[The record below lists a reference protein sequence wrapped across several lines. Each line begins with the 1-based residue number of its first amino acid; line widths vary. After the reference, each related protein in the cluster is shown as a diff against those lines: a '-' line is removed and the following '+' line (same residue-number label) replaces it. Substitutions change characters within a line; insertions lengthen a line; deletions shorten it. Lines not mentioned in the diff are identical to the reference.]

1 LKIAILTNFTEIH
14 PGYSLSSLVCD
25 QAVMLQSYG
34 HTPEVFVCEGFRH
47 HKSEMPTAWKD
58 PIIREVVPKF
68 PLTDFHGLSELE
80 DKHQEYIER
89 VTVFFR
95 EHLQGYDAIFTHD
108 WVFTGWNLPFGQAI
122 LKVREEF
129 AKVPFLHWVHSI
141 PSGSRDFWNFDHY
154 GPNHRI
160 IYPNSVDRMRV
171 ANQFRTTES
180 KVLVIP
186 HIKDLRTFA
195 DLQPETLEFLGEH
208 PEVVH
213 SQFVQVYPAST
224 DRLEAKRL
232 REVILIFSALKQK
245 GYTVCLVCA
254 NQHATKRQ
262 PREDVERYKKIARRN
277 GLEPDR
283 EFVFTSDFKHPT
295 YENGIPRKI
304 LRELM
309 MYSNLLIYP
318 TREETFGFVLPET
331 VLMGGCLPVLNKSL
345 KMMFEVGGF
354 KGLYCDFGAFDAP
367 MNVENESDYLGFI
380 ADCITARF
388 LEDDCLQAR
397 TFHRQRYNYDSIY
410 QRYYEPI
417 LAGTKLW
424 M

>member
-1 LKIAILTNFTEIH
+1 MKIAILTNFTEIH

-25 QAVMLQSYG
+25 QAVMLQEYD
-34 HTPEVFVCEGFRH
+34 HEPEVFVCEGFRY
-47 HKSEMPTAWKD
+47 HKSEIPDAWKN
-58 PIIREVVPKF
+58 PVIREVVPKF
-68 PLTDFHGLSELE
+68 PLTDYHSQADMGE
-80 DKHQEYIER
+80 DKQVNVDRI
-89 VTVFFR
+89 VDFIK
-95 EHLQGYDAIFTHD
+95 EHLTGFDVIFTHD
-108 WVFTGWNLPFGQAI
+108 WIFTGWNLPFAKAI
-122 LKVREEF
+122 LKTLDDTC
-129 AKVPFLHWVHSI
+129 KIPFLHWVHSI
-141 PSGSRDFWNFDHY
+141 PSGARDFWNFDHY

-160 IYPNSVDRMRV
+160 IYPNSVDRLRV
-171 ANQFRTTES
+171 ANQFRTSES

-195 DLQPETLEFLGEH
+195 DLQPDTLEFLHEH
-208 PEVVH
+208 PEMIH

-224 DRLEAKRL
+224 DRLEAKRI
-232 REVILIFSALKQK
+232 REVILIFAALKQK
-245 GYTVCLVCA
+245 GYTVCLTCA

-277 GLEPDR
+277 GLEPDK
-283 EFVFTSDFKHPT
+283 EFIFTSDFKHPQ

-304 LRELM
+304 LRELF
-309 MYSNLLIYP
+309 MYGNLLIYP
-318 TREETFGFVLPET
+318 TREETFGFVLPEA

-367 MNVENESDYLGFI
+367 MNIEDESGYFNFI
-380 ADCITARF
+380 ADAIAARF

-397 TFHRQRYNYDSIY
+397 TFHRQRYNWDMIY
-410 QRYYEPI
+410 QRFYEPI